1 MKKKEEKII
10 NKFLKKGSI
19 NDYMMIPEKAR
30 NFTRELTSEKKMS
43 WSDWLSKSK
52 VE

>member
-1 MKKKEEKII
+1 MEKKEEKII

-19 NDYMMIPEKAR
+19 NDYMMIPAKAR
-30 NFTRELTSEKKMS
+30 NFTRKLTSEKKMS
-43 WSDWLSKSK
+43 WSEWLSKSK